1 MLRCNQR
8 IKFSGKKFG
17 KKRRMGKRGEREGE
31 ERKKGKGCFFGGV
44 MKGKGAGFE
53 LVKEFGMEGK
63 R

>member
-8 IKFSGKKFG
+8 IKFSGKRIG
-17 KKRRMGKRGEREGE
+17 KKWRMGKRGKREGE
-31 ERKKGKGCFFGGV
+31 ERKREGCFFGGV

-53 LVKEFGMEGK
+53 PVKEFGMEGK